1 MNSFLKSFFSQ
12 LQKLFLSLKSCK
24 AFFRVNQTASLFFH
38 SGESAEHARAE
49 RVVRVREA
57 RRDLRQGQGQH
68 DHLPPRR
75 QEGEGPL
82 NGLMCR
88 YSPDVGLDIDIAGNA
103 VPQTICRDQKCA
115 FSWPGL
121 PDRRN
126 HLAVFVITRYSE
138 EKDGPKVAWDR
149 ASTNLGGLSLPS
161 TIHTT
166 MMPYIVH
173 TAQAHV
179 QVVLTVL

>member
-1 MNSFLKSFFSQ
+1 MNSFETILLLITKTLLTFEILHSFAQGQS
-12 LQKLFLSLKSCK
+12 KCLS
-24 AFFRVNQTASLFFH
+24 FFH

-88 YSPDVGLDIDIAGNA
+88 YTPDVGPDIDIAGNA
-103 VPQTICRDQKCA
+103 VP
-115 FSWPGL
+115 
-121 PDRRN
+121 
-126 HLAVFVITRYSE
+126 
-138 EKDGPKVAWDR
+138 
-149 ASTNLGGLSLPS
+149 
-161 TIHTT
+161 
-166 MMPYIVH
+166 
-173 TAQAHV
+173 
-179 QVVLTVL
+179 